1 MKLVRPQRQ
10 NPTLRTY
17 LTEFL
22 LLIFTIHMYIYITIL
37 IITYVLESYL
47 KSKNEKERKK
57 EVQKLKV

>member
-1 MKLVRPQRQ
+1 
-10 NPTLRTY
+10 
-17 LTEFL
+17 
-22 LLIFTIHMYIYITIL
+22 MYIYITIL